1 MKTLIKIVVFVV
13 VLPIALVGVI
23 LHTMAGGMCANEVH
37 AEIISPNQ
45 RYKAV
50 IFQRDCGATTDFSTQ
65 ISILKAE
72 AKLPNKSG
80 NIFVAR
86 GHPEHF
92 PHPIRWLS
100 NTELFIEKELNGSE
114 FKAEQSWGRRD
125 KFTVSYAAGSS

>member
-65 ISILKAE
+65 ISILKAK

-80 NIFVAR
+80 NIFIER

-100 NTELFIEKELNGSE
+100 NTELFIEKELSGSE
-114 FKAEQSWGRRD
+114 FKAEHSWGRRD
-125 KFTVSYAAGSS
+125 KLTVSYVSAGS